1 VQIRDTALR
10 RERDALQ
17 RARAA
22 AEGGA
27 VSEQEAP
34 LSTLPQRAK
43 PLQLAALG
51 ETSETARQIR
61 ARFLGPTA
69 AVPLAAPGGGGGGGV
84 TAAATAATGS
94 DTLNMSCVSY
104 FRPKV
109 DRRREA
115 PLSSVRADTYKRLCS
130 VLHEL
135 YRDDRWPKED
145 EELLLREVKNL
156 RKETLQEA
164 VVRDPAF
171 AAARSGAGGG
181 IVDREAVRE
190 MGRALESL
198 SRLSDAELLDF
209 DVDTFEWSTIAR
221 RIEGQHTAQACKA
234 HWRHFI
240 SPQVK
245 RGKWTPVEENQL
257 RVLVKTHPGQTW
269 AWYAEKLGAGRTP
282 LQCLLHF
289 QRSINPDL
297 LRKRWTAEEDT
308 GLVRAVQAHGDRHWL
323 AVSRDMDKRNA
334 AQCMAR
340 WDKVLDPEN
349 GKMEEKA
356 GIRLPAPGKRG
367 PEPIFPKNLRPGSL
381 EKRTLDHGGTG
392 KAYACG

>member
-1 VQIRDTALR
+1 MNLLVPLPRQTAIDQQLYEVQIRDTALR

-17 RARAA
+17 RARVA

-27 VSEQEAP
+27 VPEQEAP

-43 PLQLAALG
+43 PLQLAAHG
-51 ETSETARQIR
+51 ETSETARQVR
-61 ARFLGPTA
+61 ARFLGPTV
-69 AVPLAAPGGGGGGGV
+69 AVPLAI
-84 TAAATAATGS
+84 AATGS
-94 DTLNMSCVSY
+94 DTLNVTCESY

-109 DRRREA
+109 DCRRGA
-115 PLSSVRADTYKRLCS
+115 PLTSVRADTYKRLCS

-135 YRDDRWPKED
+135 YRDDRWAKED
-145 EELLLREVKNL
+145 EEFLLREVKNL

-164 VVRDPAF
+164 IVRDPAF

-181 IVDREAVRE
+181 IGDREAVRE
-190 MGRALESL
+190 MGRALEAL

-209 DVDTFEWSTIAR
+209 DVDGFEWNTVAR
-221 RIEGQHTAQACKA
+221 RIGGQRTAQACKA

-240 SPQVK
+240 SPKVK
-245 RGKWTPVEENQL
+245 RGKWTPVEENKL

-323 AVSRDMDKRNA
+323 AVSRDLDKRNA

-349 GKMEEKA
+349 GKMEQK
-356 GIRLPAPGKRG
+356 K
-367 PEPIFPKNLRPGSL
+367 KGSHW
-381 EKRTLDHGGTG
+381 ENGT
-392 KAYACG
+392 